1 MNLCV
6 TTQHRFDRTP
16 DGAFWTDSAFPYA
29 FWNRYREEFPEVR
42 VLARV
47 RDVPMPP
54 PRAARSDGPG
64 VTFAPVPYYVGPWAF
79 MLNRGNVRTAMR
91 RAIGPYDAV
100 LFRVPAPLPA
110 LCLDFLSR
118 RGQPFGVEVLGDPI
132 DLFSPGT
139 YTTPALPL
147 IRFLTWLELRRICRR
162 AAVAAY
168 VTREALQ
175 RRYPT
180 KGVSFGYSDV
190 SLAEGE
196 LACRPRK
203 FPGNVPPFR
212 LLFVGSLHHRQ
223 KGPDV
228 LLRAVRDLQLA
239 GLDISITIVGD
250 GPERPGLE
258 GLAGELGITACVRFA
273 GTFSERRMIMELL
286 REAHLFVLPSR
297 AEGLPKALVEA
308 MATGLP
314 CLSTPVGGIPE
325 ILEAEDLVPAG
336 DHEAL
341 ARAIERCLVNP
352 ARWEDMSRRNV
363 STARRFTSTHLN
375 TLHHEFLREL
385 HRQTVAHGERALRN

>member
-1 MNLCV
+1 MILCV

-29 FWNRYREEFPEVR
+29 FWSRYREEFPEVR

-47 RDVPMPP
+47 RDVPTPP
-54 PRAARSDGPG
+54 PRCARSDGPG
-64 VTFAPVPYYVGPWAF
+64 VTFAPIPYYVGPWAF
-79 MLNRGNVRTAMR
+79 LLNRGSVRAAMR
-91 RAIGPYDAV
+91 RAIGPRDAV
-100 LFRVPAPLPA
+100 LFRVPAPQPA
-110 LCLDFLSR
+110 LCLDFLAR

-162 AAVAAY
+162 AAAAAY

-196 LACRPRK
+196 LAVRPRR
-203 FPGNVPPFR
+203 FPGDVPPFR
-212 LLFVGSLHHRQ
+212 LVFVGSLHHRQ

-228 LLRAVRDLQLA
+228 LLRAVRGLQTA
-239 GLDISITIVGD
+239 GLDITLTIVGD

-258 GLAGELGITACVRFA
+258 WLAGELGIAARVSFA
-273 GTFSERRMIMELL
+273 GTVSERKMIMELL

-308 MATGLP
+308 MAVGLP
-314 CLSTPVGGIPE
+314 CISTPVGGIPE
-325 ILEAEDLVPAG
+325 IMDAGDLVPPG

-341 ARAIERCLVNP
+341 TQAINRCLGDP
-352 ARWEDMSRRNV
+352 ARWEEMSRR
-363 STARRFTSTHLN
+363 SLATARRFTSTHLN
-375 TLHHEFLREL
+375 TPHREFLREL
-385 HRQTVAHGERALRN
+385 RRQTAVRGEKPLWS

>member
-1 MNLCV
+1 MILCV

-47 RDVPMPP
+47 RDVSTPP

-79 MLNRGNVRTAMR
+79 LLNRGSVRAAMR
-91 RAIGPYDAV
+91 RAIGPRDAV

-110 LCLDFLSR
+110 LCLDFLAR

-139 YTTPALPL
+139 YATPVLPL
-147 IRFLTWLELRRICRR
+147 IRFLTWLELRRLCRQ
-162 AAVAAY
+162 AAAAAY

-190 SLAEGE
+190 SLAEEE
-196 LACRPRK
+196 LAARPQT

-228 LLRAVRDLQLA
+228 LLRAVRALQAA
-239 GLDISITIVGD
+239 GLDIELTMIGD

-258 GLAGELGITACVRFA
+258 RLAGELGIAARIRFA
-273 GTFSERRMIMELL
+273 GAFSERRMIMELL

-308 MATGLP
+308 MAVGLP
-314 CLSTPVGGIPE
+314 CISTPVGGIPE
-325 ILEAEDLVPAG
+325 IMDAGDLVPPG

-341 ARAIERCLVNP
+341 ARAIERCLGDP
-352 ARWEDMSRRNV
+352 ARWEGMSRRNLA
-363 STARRFTSTHLN
+363 TARRFTSTRLN
-375 TLHHEFLREL
+375 TPHREFLREL
-385 HRQTVAHGERALRN
+385 RRQTVAHGGKPLRR